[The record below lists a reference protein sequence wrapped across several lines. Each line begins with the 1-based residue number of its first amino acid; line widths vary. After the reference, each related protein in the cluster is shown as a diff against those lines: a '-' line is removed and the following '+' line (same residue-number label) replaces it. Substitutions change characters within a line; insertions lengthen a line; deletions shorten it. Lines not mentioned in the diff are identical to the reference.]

1 MKSRSRCSLPVR
13 QSKSGVPKSLWLL
26 STCQVSYLLR
36 LPNGLDQLH
45 LSWRSKKRSSPLR
58 LQRVLFWRSFVEK
71 FANVSCVGRMLRC
84 TSSLHRP
91 DLPSPLRSVSPAL
104 LMCTVRAGGAA
115 ETESPRP
122 GHRAETHSAATLVNW
137 RDLPSGGGSWSS
149 SPVKDFC
156 SLCAQ
161 QQWLE
166 TGLPRAWR
174 NLIND
179 YS

>member
-13 QSKSGVPKSLWLL
+13 QSKSSVPKSLWLL

-45 LSWRSKKRSSPLR
+45 LSWGSKTRSSPLR

-71 FANVSCVGRMLRC
+71 FANVSCVGRTPRC
-84 TSSLHRP
+84 TSSLRGP

-122 GHRAETHSAATLVNW
+122 GHGAETHSPATLVNW
-137 RDLPSGGGSWSS
+137 RDLLPSGGGGWSS
-149 SPVKDFC
+149 SPVKDFF
-156 SLCAQ
+156 SLCAR
-161 QQWLE
+161 QWLE
-166 TGLPRAWR
+166 TVLPCAWS